1 MSAKQRV
8 PFIGANWKM
17 YLMPD
22 QVIPYI
28 ETIKDQLPSPDQA
41 EVMIAASPLY
51 LWPLL
56 DHAKGSNVIIAAEN
70 CDYHDTGAYTGEV
83 SPKALSEMGITY
95 SIAGHSERRH
105 YFDEDPEIVNKKVH
119 ALLRNHINP
128 IVCCDE
134 TLVRTETDDDVHW
147 VVSQVI
153 AAFKNVDASD
163 AAKMMIAYEPR
174 WAIGTGITASAEEAE
189 EGCALIRQTISS
201 IYSPALADTV
211 RVLYGG
217 SVTPKT
223 VKALMAQPDIDGVL
237 VGSAS
242 LDPNEFLKLIHY

>member
-1 MSAKQRV
+1 MVANKRI

-17 YLMPD
+17 YLMPN

-28 ETIKDQLPSPDQA
+28 EAIKHNIPRPSEAQ
-41 EVMIAASPLY
+41 VMIAASPLY

-56 DHAKGSNVIIAAEN
+56 EHAKQSDVIIGAEN

-83 SPKALSEMGITY
+83 SPKALAEAGVTY

-105 YFDEDPEIVNKKVH
+105 YFDEDDEVVNKKVH
-119 ALLRNHINP
+119 ALLRNNIKP

-134 TLVRTETDDDVHW
+134 TLVRTETHDGVHW

-153 AAFKNVDASD
+153 AAFKDVSDKDAL
-163 AAKMMIAYEPR
+163 KMMIAYEPR
-174 WAIGTGITASAEEAE
+174 WAIGTGITASAAEAE
-189 EGCALIRQTISS
+189 EGCALIRQTISR
-201 IYSPALADTV
+201 IYSPAIADAV

-217 SVTPKT
+217 SVTPKN
-223 VKALMAQPDIDGVL
+223 VKALMEQPDIDGVL

-242 LDPNEFLKLIHY
+242 LDPNEFLNLIHY

>member
-1 MSAKQRV
+1 MSAKKRL

-22 QVIPYI
+22 QVVPYI
-28 ETIKDQLPSPDQA
+28 EILKKDLPIIDQA
-41 EVMIAASPLY
+41 EVMISASPLY

-56 DHAKGSNVIIAAEN
+56 DHAQGTDLKIAAEN

-83 SPKALSEMGITY
+83 SPKALYQMGVEY

-105 YFDEDPEIVNKKVH
+105 YFHEDDEVVNKKVH
-119 ALLRNHINP
+119 ALLRNNIKP

-134 TLVRTETDDDVHW
+134 TLVRTETNAGVHW

-153 AAFKNVDASD
+153 AAFKDVSETDAL
-163 AAKMMIAYEPR
+163 KMMIAYEPR
-174 WAIGTGITASAEEAE
+174 WAIGTGVTASSAEAE

-201 IYSPALADTV
+201 IYSAEIADSI

-217 SVTPKT
+217 SVTPKN

-242 LDPNEFLKLIHY
+242 LDSKEFLRLIHY

>member
-1 MSAKQRV
+1 MSAQKRV

-28 ETIKDQLPSPDQA
+28 ETIKNQIPKPSETQ
-41 EVMIAASPLY
+41 VMIAASPLY

-56 DHAKGSNVIIAAEN
+56 KHAVGSDVIIGAEN

-83 SPKALSEMGITY
+83 SPKALAEIGIQY

-105 YFDEDPEIVNKKVH
+105 YFDEDPTIVNKKVH
-119 ALLRNHINP
+119 ALLRNQINP

-134 TLVRTETDDDVHW
+134 TLVRTETNDGVHW

-153 AAFKNVDASD
+153 AAFKNVSSTDAL
-163 AAKMMIAYEPR
+163 KMMIAYEPR
-174 WAIGTGITASAEEAE
+174 WAIGTGITASADEAE
-189 EGCALIRQTISS
+189 EGCALIRQTISR
-201 IYSPALADTV
+201 IYSPEVAETV

-217 SVTPKT
+217 SVTPKN
-223 VKALMAQPDIDGVL
+223 VKALMAKPDIDGVL

-242 LDPNEFLKLIHY
+242 LDPDEFLNLIHY

>member
-1 MSAKQRV
+1 MSAKKRV

-22 QVIPYI
+22 QVVPYI
-28 ETIKDQLPSPDQA
+28 ETLKTNLPAVDQK
-41 EVMIAASPLY
+41 EVMISASPLY

-56 DHAKGSNVIIAAEN
+56 EHAQGTDLRIAAEN
-70 CDYHDTGAYTGEV
+70 CDYHDTGAFTGEV
-83 SPKALSEMGITY
+83 SPKALRQMGVQY

-105 YFDEDPEIVNKKVH
+105 YFHEDDEVVNKKVH
-119 ALLRNHINP
+119 ALLHNHIKP

-134 TLVRTETDDDVHW
+134 TLVRTETNGGIHW

-153 AAFKNVDASD
+153 AAFKNVSQLDALN
-163 AAKMMIAYEPR
+163 MMIAYEPR
-174 WAIGTGITASAEEAE
+174 WAIGTGVTASADEAE

-201 IYSPALADTV
+201 IYSAKIADSI

-217 SVTPKT
+217 SVTPKN
-223 VKALMAQPDIDGVL
+223 VQSLMAQPDIDGVL

-242 LDPNEFLKLIHY
+242 LDPKEFLRIIHY